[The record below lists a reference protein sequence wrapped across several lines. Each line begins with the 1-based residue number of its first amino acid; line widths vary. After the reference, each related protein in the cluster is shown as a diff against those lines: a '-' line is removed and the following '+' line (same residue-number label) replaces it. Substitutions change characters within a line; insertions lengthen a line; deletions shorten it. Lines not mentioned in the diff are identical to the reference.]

1 MALFNNGF
9 PTSYQPFSYGY
20 QPYQQTVPQ
29 MQGTQMSSSNQM
41 MTPPTIR
48 AEIVQVDGQ
57 DAAERYPLAAGA
69 SQMMIA
75 RDDSFIAVKTVQGD
89 GQYSVT
95 YYDKRPPA
103 PPEPPLDLSVYARRD
118 EVEAMIAA
126 ALGARQEPQKATRK
140 KEEKTDERI

>member
-1 MALFNNGF
+1 MAIFNNGF
-9 PTSYQPFSYGY
+9 PASYQPFNYGY
-20 QPYQQTVPQ
+20 QPQIQTQQTAP
-29 MQGTQMSSSNQM
+29 QM

-103 PPEPPLDLSVYARRD
+103 PPEPPLDLSAFVRRE
-118 EVEAMIAA
+118 EVEAMISA
-126 ALGARQEPQKATRK
+126 ALGAKQEAPRLKK
-140 KEEKTDERI
+140 KEVDKE